1 MGYFIFSEKKQLS
14 LPPMQIEENM
24 KLALSGLTDHKFR
37 SFLTMLGIIFG
48 VASVIAMLSIG
59 EGAKREAIAKYQ
71 DLGVNNIIVR
81 DKDLSDEELEE
92 VRAKFS
98 QGLSVHDAQA
108 IKDIAPGVETIAS
121 QSETSADVKYA
132 DRSVKSTVIGV
143 TPEFFAMTNYSLKS
157 GEWLNETH
165 NTLRRK
171 VCILGAGVAANL
183 YRQEEPVGKMIKI
196 EDQWLEVIGV
206 LQSKTLFTETVGELA
221 ARDLNNDVYIPF
233 ETYLTR
239 FGMEKPL
246 QSQIKQITV
255 RVANSG
261 NIVETSEL
269 IREILRRRHF
279 NNDDYS
285 IVIPYELLKQ
295 EEKERQIYNFLLG
308 AIAAI
313 SLIVGGI
320 GIMNIMLATVMERT
334 REIGIRRAIGARKKD
349 IMYQFVA
356 EAVAISITG
365 GIIGVVLGVVLS
377 LTVSL
382 FTDVKTS
389 IQLYSIFIAF
399 AFSVIVGISFGYLP
413 AKNAANLKPVDSI
426 RYE

>member
-1 MGYFIFSEKKQLS
+1 
-14 LPPMQIEENM
+14 MQVEENIR
-24 KLALSGLTDHKFR
+24 LAISGLTDHKFR

-71 DLGVNNIIVR
+71 ELGVNNIIVR
-81 DKDLSDEELEE
+81 EKKMTDEELEE

-98 QGLSVHDAQA
+98 QGLSLRDAA
-108 IKDIAPGVETIAS
+108 VLGEIVPGILRIAS
-121 QSETSADVKYA
+121 QAEINTDVKYA
-132 DRSVKSTVIGV
+132 DKSVKSTVLGI
-143 TPEFFAMTNYSLKS
+143 TPEFLSMMNYRLRD
-157 GEWLNETH
+157 GEFITEDH
-165 NTLRRK
+165 YAYRSR
-171 VCILGAGVAANL
+171 VCVLGAGVAAAL
-183 YRQEEPVGKMIKI
+183 YPKEYPVGKMVKI
-196 EDQWLEVIGV
+196 EDQWLEVVGV
-206 LQSKTLFTETVGELA
+206 LESKTLFTETVGELA
-221 ARDLNNDVYIPF
+221 ARDLNTDVYVPLSTF
-233 ETYLTR
+233 LGR
-239 FGMEKPL
+239 FSRENVL
-246 QSQIKQITV
+246 ASQIQQVTV
-255 RVANSG
+255 QVENSG
-261 NIVETSEL
+261 RLVEVSRL
-269 IREILRRRHF
+269 INEILKRHHF
-279 NNDDYS
+279 NNEDYS
-285 IVIPYELLKQ
+285 IIIPFELLKQ

-334 REIGIRRAIGARKKD
+334 REIGIRRAIGARKAD
-349 IMYQFVA
+349 IMSQFVS

-365 GIIGVVLGVVLS
+365 GIIGVLLGVSLS

-382 FTDVKTS
+382 FTDVSTY
-389 IQLYSIFIAF
+389 IRLYSILIAF

>member
-1 MGYFIFSEKKQLS
+1 MEY
-14 LPPMQIEENM
+14 EENIR
-24 KLALSGLTDHKFR
+24 LAIRGLADHKFR

-48 VASVIAMLSIG
+48 VASVITMLSIG

-81 DKDLSDEELEE
+81 ERTLTDEELEE

-98 QGLSVHDAQA
+98 QGLSLQDAEV
-108 IKDIAPGVETIAS
+108 IAEIVPGVVRIAS
-121 QSETSADVKYA
+121 QAEINTDVKYA
-132 DRSVKSTVIGV
+132 DKSVKSTVLGV
-143 TPEFFAMTNYSLKS
+143 TPEFLGMMNYKLQKGDYINQSQYDKRL
-157 GEWLNETH
+157 
-165 NTLRRK
+165 K
-171 VCILGAGVAANL
+171 VCVLGAGIAASFFKN
-183 YRQEEPVGKMIKI
+183 EDPVGKLIKI
-196 EDQWLEVIGV
+196 EDQWLEVTGI
-206 LQSKTLFTETVGELA
+206 LESKALFTETVGELA
-221 ARDLNNDVYIPF
+221 ARDLNTDVYVPLSTF
-233 ETYLTR
+233 LNRFTREKALT
-239 FGMEKPL
+239 G
-246 QSQIKQITV
+246 QIQQITAQV
-255 RVANSG
+255 DNSERLLEASTII
-261 NIVETSEL
+261 NEI
-269 IREILRRRHF
+269 IRRHHF

-313 SLIVGGI
+313 SLLVGGI

-334 REIGIRRAIGARKKD
+334 REIGIRRAIGARKID
-349 IMYQFVA
+349 IMSQFVS
-356 EAVAISITG
+356 ESVAISITG
-365 GIIGVVLGVVLS
+365 GIIGVLLGVTLS

-382 FTDVKTS
+382 FTDVSTY
-389 IQLYSIFIAF
+389 IRPYSILIAF

>member
-1 MGYFIFSEKKQLS
+1 
-14 LPPMQIEENM
+14 MQFGENVR
-24 KLALSGLTDHKFR
+24 LALSGLADHKFR

-81 DKDLSDEELEE
+81 EKKLSDTELEE

-98 QGLSVHDAQA
+98 QGLSIQDANV
-108 IKDIAPGVETIAS
+108 IREIVPGVERVATQAEIN
-121 QSETSADVKYA
+121 TDIKYS
-132 DRSVKSTVIGV
+132 DKSVKSTIIGV
-143 TPEFFAMTNYSLKS
+143 SPEFLNMMNYNLGK
-157 GEWLNETH
+157 GEFINDHHYNQRL
-165 NTLRRK
+165 K
-171 VCILGAGVAANL
+171 VCILGAGVANSL
-183 YRQEEPVGKMIKI
+183 FQQEDPLGKMVKI

-206 LQSKTLFTETVGELA
+206 LESKTLFTETVGELA
-221 ARDLNNDVYIPF
+221 ARDLNADVYVPLSTF
-233 ETYLTR
+233 LNRFTR
-239 FGMEKPL
+239 ENIL
-246 QSQIKQITV
+246 SSEIQQITV
-255 RVANSG
+255 QVDNSG
-261 NIVETSEL
+261 RLVEASKL
-269 IREILRRRHF
+269 IDEILKRHHF
-279 NNDDYS
+279 NNNDYG
-285 IVIPYELLKQ
+285 IVIPFELLKQ

-313 SLIVGGI
+313 SLLVGGI

-334 REIGIRRAIGARKKD
+334 REIGIRRAIGARKAD
-349 IMYQFVA
+349 IMSQFVT

-365 GIIGVVLGVVLS
+365 GIIGVLLGVTLS
-377 LTVSL
+377 LTVTL
-382 FTDVKTS
+382 FTDISTY
-389 IQLYSIFIAF
+389 IRAYSILIAF

>member
-1 MGYFIFSEKKQLS
+1 
-14 LPPMQIEENM
+14 MQVGENIR
-24 KLALSGLTDHKFR
+24 LAISGLADHKFR

-81 DKDLSDEELEE
+81 EKKLSDEELEE

-98 QGLSVHDAQA
+98 QGLSVQDANV
-108 IKDIAPGVETIAS
+108 IKEIVPGVEHIAS
-121 QSETSADVKYA
+121 QAEISTDVKYA
-132 DRSVKSTVIGV
+132 DQSVKSTVIGV
-143 TPEFFAMTNYSLKS
+143 TPDFLGMMNYKLQEGEFVRENHYTQRM
-157 GEWLNETH
+157 
-165 NTLRRK
+165 K
-171 VCILGAGVAANL
+171 VCVLGAGVAATL
-183 YRQEEPVGKMIKI
+183 YRQENPIGKMVKI
-196 EDQWLEVIGV
+196 EDQWLEVVGV
-206 LQSKTLFTETVGELA
+206 LESKTLFTETVGELA
-221 ARDLNNDVYIPF
+221 ARDLNTDVYVPLSTF
-233 ETYLTR
+233 LNR
-239 FGMEKPL
+239 FSRENILAGEI
-246 QSQIKQITV
+246 QQITV
-255 RVANSG
+255 QIDNSG
-261 NIVETSEL
+261 RLLEVSKL
-269 IREILRRRHF
+269 INEILKRHHF
-279 NNDDYS
+279 NNEDYS
-285 IVIPYELLKQ
+285 IIIPYELLKQ

-334 REIGIRRAIGARKKD
+334 REIGIRRAIGARKAD
-349 IMYQFVA
+349 IMSQFVT

-365 GIIGVVLGVVLS
+365 GIIGVLLGVTLS

-382 FTDVKTS
+382 FTEVSTY
-389 IQLYSIFIAF
+389 IRLYSILIAF

>member
-1 MGYFIFSEKKQLS
+1 
-14 LPPMQIEENM
+14 MQVEENIR
-24 KLALSGLTDHKFR
+24 LAIHGLTDHKFR

-81 DKDLSDEELEE
+81 EKKMTDEELEE

-98 QGLSVHDAQA
+98 QGLS
-108 IKDIAPGVETIAS
+108 IKDANVIQEIVPGVQRMAS
-121 QSETSADVKYA
+121 QAEINIDVKFA
-132 DRSVKSTVIGV
+132 DKSVKSTVIGI
-143 TPEFFAMTNYSLKS
+143 TPEFPAMMNYRLQN
-157 GEWLNETH
+157 GEFINDGHYTQRL
-165 NTLRRK
+165 K
-171 VCILGAGVAANL
+171 VCVLGAGVAATL
-183 YRQEEPVGKMIKI
+183 YQQEDPVGKMVKI

-206 LQSKTLFTETVGELA
+206 LESKTLFTETVGELA
-221 ARDLNNDVYIPF
+221 ARDLNTDVYVPLSTF
-233 ETYLTR
+233 LSR
-239 FGMEKPL
+239 FSRENAL
-246 QSQIKQITV
+246 SSEIQQITIQV
-255 RVANSG
+255 EHSDRL
-261 NIVETSEL
+261 IETSGL
-269 IREILRRRHF
+269 IHEVLKRHHF
-279 NNDDYS
+279 NNEDYS

-334 REIGIRRAIGARKKD
+334 REIGIRRAIGARKAD
-349 IMYQFVA
+349 IMSQFVS

-365 GIIGVVLGVVLS
+365 GIIGVVLGVSLS

-382 FTDVKTS
+382 FTDVSTY
-389 IQLYSIFIAF
+389 IRPYSIFIAF